1 MDKVEM
7 LLNSID
13 PWVVYRTKID
23 CQKADRMI
31 RQFCV

>member
-13 PWVVYRTKID
+13 PWVVYRTMID
-23 CQKADRMI
+23 LQKADSNDP
-31 RQFCV
+31 